1 MAPNVYDQ
9 FNIFSIFVI
18 THTYHPLFNQDDG
31 TPVSIFEYDF
41 TQPQAKNRIPLAKNS
56 LRKLRTLRHPDV
68 LKFMD
73 AVETDTTI
81 HIMAERVKPLG
92 GDTLGN
98 WAGKGKQEKED
109 WLVWGLHRISVCFS
123 YYYYLLRTRL
133 CLICFLSWVLG
144 CFGLRE
150 RFLWI
155 NAWTY
160 PLNVHIHL
168 TFRRV
173 ETWWV

>member
-9 FNIFSIFVI
+9 FDIFSVFIV
-18 THTYHPLFNQDDG
+18 THTCHLLFNQDDG

-81 HIMAERVKPLG
+81 HIMTERVKPLG
-92 GDTLGN
+92 GATLSN

-123 YYYYLLRTRL
+123 CFYYLLRTRL
-133 CLICFLSWVLG
+133 CLLYFFPPGIRL
-144 CFGLRE
+144 
-150 RFLWI
+150 LW
-155 NAWTY
+155 
-160 PLNVHIHL
+160 
-168 TFRRV
+168 RS
-173 ETWWV
+173 